1 MTTRNKYLLAIVP
14 LVFVGL
20 VLYSFSSIVIYVVI
34 AWVLS
39 MIGAPL
45 VRKLRKYIG
54 RNASAV
60 ITLGVFVLGFFL
72 LGYIFIP
79 ALFHQ
84 ARNLAEVDYD
94 GIVSSLEE
102 PINDWEDW
110 LIRRGLIEDYNIP
123 DLAVDTV
130 DEPEN
135 DIISHYIELDT
146 ISSAYDTLI
155 APVIHVMVHVDHED
169 LPATSTAVEPHKS
182 FFDITKD
189 HLVRIFDPSI
199 IPSLI
204 SSVVGKL
211 GNVLLGI
218 MSVFFIAFFFLRE
231 QGLFNN
237 MISSAVSTEYEGKTH
252 NAIEQSTE
260 LLVRYF
266 IGVLLQITVVT
277 VFVSLMLSVFGIKN
291 ALLIGFFAALMNVIP
306 YLGPII
312 GATFGIIIT
321 VSSNLDV
328 PFYDILLPMLVKV
341 MVVFMIMQLLD
352 NFILQP
358 TIFSKSVK
366 AHPLEIF
373 LVILVAAEIG
383 GVVGMVLAIPVYT
396 VLRVIGKV
404 FLSEFKIV
412 QQITRGL

>member
-1 MTTRNKYLLAIVP
+1 VA
-14 LVFVGL
+14 
-20 VLYSFSSIVIYVVI
+20 
-34 AWVLS
+34 
-39 MIGAPL
+39 
-45 VRKLRKYIG
+45 
-54 RNASAV
+54 
-60 ITLGVFVLGFFL
+60 TLGVFVLGFFL

-110 LIRRGLIEDYNIP
+110 LIRRGLIENYNLP
-123 DLAVDTV
+123 VVPVTEA
-130 DEPEN
+130 PEVEE
-135 DIISHYIELDT
+135 DVVSHYIELDSMT
-146 ISSAYDTLI
+146 SGYDTMI
-155 APVIHVMVHVDHED
+155 APVIHLMVHVDHHDAPVVTPE
-169 LPATSTAVEPHKS
+169 VEPHKT

-189 HLVRIFDPSI
+189 HLVRVFDPSI

-237 MISSAVSTEYEGKTH
+237 MISSAVSNQYEDKTH

-277 VFVSLMLSVFGIKN
+277 VFVSLLLSIFGIKN

-312 GATFGIIIT
+312 GATFGVIIT

-328 PFYDILLPMLVKV
+328 PFYDVLLPMLVKV
-341 MVVFMIMQLLD
+341 MLVFMIMQLLD

-404 FLSEFKIV
+404 FLSEFKMV
-412 QQITRGL
+412 QKITQGL

>member
-169 LPATSTAVEPHKS
+169 LPAISTAVEPHKS

-237 MISSAVSTEYEGKTH
+237 MISSAVATEYEDKTH

>member
-1 MTTRNKYLLAIVP
+1 VA
-14 LVFVGL
+14 
-20 VLYSFSSIVIYVVI
+20 
-34 AWVLS
+34 
-39 MIGAPL
+39 
-45 VRKLRKYIG
+45 
-54 RNASAV
+54 
-60 ITLGVFVLGFFL
+60 TLGVFVLGFFL

-110 LIRRGLIEDYNIP
+110 LIRRGLIEDYNLP
-123 DLAVDTV
+123 VVPVTEA
-130 DEPEN
+130 PEVEE
-135 DIISHYIELDT
+135 DVVSHYIELDSMT
-146 ISSAYDTLI
+146 SGYDTMI
-155 APVIHVMVHVDHED
+155 APVIHLMVHVDHHDAPVVTPE
-169 LPATSTAVEPHKS
+169 VEPHKT

-189 HLVRIFDPSI
+189 HLVRVFDPSI

-237 MISSAVSTEYEGKTH
+237 MISSAVSNQYEDKTH

-277 VFVSLMLSVFGIKN
+277 VFVSLLLSIFGIKN

-312 GATFGIIIT
+312 GATFGVIIT

-328 PFYDILLPMLVKV
+328 PFYDVLLPMLVKV
-341 MVVFMIMQLLD
+341 MLVFMIMQLLD

-412 QQITRGL
+412 QKITQGL

>member
-14 LVFVGL
+14 IALVGL
-20 VLYSFSSIVIYVVI
+20 VLYSFSNIVIYVVI

-45 VRKLRKYIG
+45 VRKLRRYIG

-60 ITLGVFVLGFFL
+60 ATLGVFVLGFFL

-110 LIRRGLIEDYNIP
+110 LIRRGLIEDYNLP
-123 DLAVDTV
+123 VVPVTEA
-130 DEPEN
+130 PEVEE
-135 DIISHYIELDT
+135 DVVSHYIELDSMT
-146 ISSAYDTLI
+146 SGYDTMI
-155 APVIHVMVHVDHED
+155 APVIHLMVHVDHHDAPVVTPE
-169 LPATSTAVEPHKS
+169 VEPHKT

-189 HLVRIFDPSI
+189 HLVRVFDPSI

-237 MISSAVSTEYEGKTH
+237 MISSAVSNQYEDKTH

-277 VFVSLMLSVFGIKN
+277 VFVSLLLSIFGIKN

-312 GATFGIIIT
+312 GATFGVIIT

-328 PFYDILLPMLVKV
+328 PFYDVLLPMLVKV
-341 MVVFMIMQLLD
+341 MLVFMIMQLLD

-404 FLSEFKIV
+404 FLSEFKMV
-412 QQITRGL
+412 QKITQGL

>member
-14 LVFVGL
+14 IALVGL
-20 VLYSFSSIVIYVVI
+20 VLYSFSNIVIYVVI

-45 VRKLRKYIG
+45 VRKLRRYIG

-60 ITLGVFVLGFFL
+60 ATLGVFVLGFFL

-110 LIRRGLIEDYNIP
+110 LIRRGLIENYNLP
-123 DLAVDTV
+123 VVPVTEA
-130 DEPEN
+130 PEVEE
-135 DIISHYIELDT
+135 DVVSHYIELDSMT
-146 ISSAYDTLI
+146 SGYDTMI
-155 APVIHVMVHVDHED
+155 APVIHLMVHVDHHDAPVVTPE
-169 LPATSTAVEPHKS
+169 VEPHKT

-189 HLVRIFDPSI
+189 HLVRVFDPSI

-237 MISSAVSTEYEGKTH
+237 MISSAVSNQYEDKTH

-277 VFVSLMLSVFGIKN
+277 VFVSLLLSIFGIKN

-312 GATFGIIIT
+312 GATFGVIIT

-328 PFYDILLPMLVKV
+328 PFYDVLLPMLVKV
-341 MVVFMIMQLLD
+341 MLVFMIMQLLD

-404 FLSEFKIV
+404 FLSEFKMV
-412 QQITRGL
+412 QKITQGL